1 MGRLRVALWVSHPLV
16 FLPTAEFSSLYAAR
30 SLLCSIHRLA
40 IVEQD
45 SRWPFLKE
53 HPLQKHPHLLLCF
66 LLPRVN
72 LPPEQVTKVTVG
84 RLHFSETT
92 ANNMR
97 KKGKPNPDQR

>member
-1 MGRLRVALWVSHPLV
+1 MEPPLQQY
-16 FLPTAEFSSLYAAR
+16 PH
-30 SLLCSIHRLA
+30 SLLCF
-40 IVEQD
+40 
-45 SRWPFLKE
+45 PF
-53 HPLQKHPHLLLCF
+53 
-66 LLPRVN
+66 PRVN